1 MEQTNAV
8 IRIAEIVGNA
18 VTGGVPSQ
26 VVNLVR
32 HMDHDRFVCDFYTY
46 GPSRY
51 DEEIRSWGGEVYYIP
66 RMTRP
71 LSAVSALKPL
81 LKQGRYDIVHSH
93 MTSLSVVPLYA
104 ARRAKVGV
112 RIAHA
117 HSSTHPGERTA
128 WIKNTLKHFAP
139 WYATHL
145 AACSRS
151 SALWMYGPKKGEN
164 ATIIRNAVDLARFN
178 PSVAPDPALLE
189 WADGAKLIGS
199 VGRMVYQK
207 NVPFLVDAFAYLTTL
222 RSDVKLVLVGDG
234 ETRKEVE
241 RRILAYDVGDRV
253 KILDEIPEIERYIKA
268 FDLFALP
275 SLYEGL
281 PLVVMEAQAL
291 GVPVLASDQVTEEA
305 DMGGVT
311 YFPLDSSRQ
320 WGDEMNEMLEKAH
333 PVDCLATMRSR
344 GYDMAEEGRRLEA
357 YYLDCLGGA
366 R

>member
-1 MEQTNAV
+1 MEQANQV

-66 RMTRP
+66 KMTRP
-71 LSAVSALKPL
+71 WAAVPPLKRL

-93 MTSLSVVPLYA
+93 MTALSVVPLYA
-104 ARRAKVGV
+104 AKRAKVGV

-117 HSSTHPGERTA
+117 HSSTHPDEKTA
-128 WIKNTLKHFAP
+128 WIKNTLKRFAP
-139 WYATHL
+139 LYATHL

-151 SALWMYGPKKGEN
+151 SALWMYGAKKGEK
-164 ATIIRNAVDLARFN
+164 ATVIRNAVDLERFA
-178 PSVAPDPALLE
+178 PTVTPDPALLE
-189 WADGAKLIGS
+189 WSGGS
-199 VGRMVYQK
+199 RLVGMVGRMVFQK

-222 RSDVKLVLVGDG
+222 DHEVKLVLVGDG
-234 ETRKEVE
+234 DTRREVE
-241 RRILAYDVGDRV
+241 RRILAYDLADKV
-253 KILDEIPEIERYIKA
+253 KILEETPHIQRYIKA

-281 PLVVMEAQAL
+281 PLVVMEAQAM

-311 YFPLDSSRQ
+311 FFPLDSSRQ
-320 WGDEMNEMLEKAH
+320 WGDKMYELLSH
-333 PVDCLATMRSR
+333 PTPVDCRATMRER
-344 GYDMAEEGRRLEA
+344 GFDMAEEGKRLEG
-357 YYLDCLGGA
+357 YYLDCIGGGK
-366 R
+366 